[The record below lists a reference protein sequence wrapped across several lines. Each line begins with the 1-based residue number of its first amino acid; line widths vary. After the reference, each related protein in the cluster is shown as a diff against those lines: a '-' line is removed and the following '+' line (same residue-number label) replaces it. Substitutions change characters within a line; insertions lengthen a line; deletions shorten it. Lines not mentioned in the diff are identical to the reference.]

1 MELDSSIDTAA
12 ADSSFQSGALKQRAL
27 DIDSSVVLSSDD
39 SADSEQILAMSSKA
53 KKVLPSPRTM
63 RSEATDKA
71 GEEAVPLGPV
81 RSSGL
86 SCYCSCGLSCKQDPL
101 SDCTGMLAQN
111 AMKALERAKERELAE
126 AKQPSP
132 QGAVATVKEGD
143 ALVQQGSLDEGLEL
157 YRDAL
162 RQFGG
167 KRPKLEEKIK
177 GVEAKLAA
185 ARRGGGKKKKKDV
198 LAGLDSSD
206 EDSDA
211 SFNVPDVL

>member
-1 MELDSSIDTAA
+1 
-12 ADSSFQSGALKQRAL
+12 
-27 DIDSSVVLSSDD
+27 
-39 SADSEQILAMSSKA
+39 
-53 KKVLPSPRTM
+53 
-63 RSEATDKA
+63 
-71 GEEAVPLGPV
+71 
-81 RSSGL
+81 
-86 SCYCSCGLSCKQDPL
+86 
-101 SDCTGMLAQN
+101 MLAQN

-211 SFNVPDVL
+211 SFSVRDVL

>member
-1 MELDSSIDTAA
+1 
-12 ADSSFQSGALKQRAL
+12 
-27 DIDSSVVLSSDD
+27 
-39 SADSEQILAMSSKA
+39 
-53 KKVLPSPRTM
+53 
-63 RSEATDKA
+63 
-71 GEEAVPLGPV
+71 
-81 RSSGL
+81 
-86 SCYCSCGLSCKQDPL
+86 
-101 SDCTGMLAQN
+101 MLAQN
-111 AMKALERAKERELAE
+111 AMKALERAKGRELAE

-185 ARRGGGKKKKKDV
+185 ARRGGGKKKKKKDV
-198 LAGLDSSD
+198 LAGLDCSD

-211 SFNVPDVL
+211 SFSVRDVL

>member
-1 MELDSSIDTAA
+1 
-12 ADSSFQSGALKQRAL
+12 
-27 DIDSSVVLSSDD
+27 
-39 SADSEQILAMSSKA
+39 
-53 KKVLPSPRTM
+53 
-63 RSEATDKA
+63 
-71 GEEAVPLGPV
+71 
-81 RSSGL
+81 
-86 SCYCSCGLSCKQDPL
+86 
-101 SDCTGMLAQN
+101 MLAQN
-111 AMKALERAKERELAE
+111 ARKALERAKERELAE

-185 ARRGGGKKKKKDV
+185 ARRGGGKKKKDV

-211 SFNVPDVL
+211 SFSVRDVL

>member
-1 MELDSSIDTAA
+1 
-12 ADSSFQSGALKQRAL
+12 
-27 DIDSSVVLSSDD
+27 
-39 SADSEQILAMSSKA
+39 
-53 KKVLPSPRTM
+53 
-63 RSEATDKA
+63 
-71 GEEAVPLGPV
+71 
-81 RSSGL
+81 
-86 SCYCSCGLSCKQDPL
+86 
-101 SDCTGMLAQN
+101 MLAQN
-111 AMKALERAKERELAE
+111 ARKALERAKERELAE

-185 ARRGGGKKKKKDV
+185 ARRGGGKKKKKKKKDV

-211 SFNVPDVL
+211 SFNVRDVL

>member
-53 KKVLPSPRTM
+53 KKVLPSPRTT
-63 RSEATDKA
+63 RSEATDQA

-86 SCYCSCGLSCKQDPL
+86 CCYCSCGLSCKQDPL

-167 KRPKLEEKIK
+167 KRPKLEERIK

-211 SFNVPDVL
+211 SFNVRDVL

>member
-1 MELDSSIDTAA
+1 MVSLVSCA
-12 ADSSFQSGALKQRAL
+12 
-27 DIDSSVVLSSDD
+27 
-39 SADSEQILAMSSKA
+39 SKN
-53 KKVLPSPRTM
+53 SRF
-63 RSEATDKA
+63 R
-71 GEEAVPLGPV
+71 
-81 RSSGL
+81 
-86 SCYCSCGLSCKQDPL
+86 
-101 SDCTGMLAQN
+101 SDCAGILAQN
-111 AMKALERAKERELAE
+111 ARKALERAKERELAE

-211 SFNVPDVL
+211 SFSVRDVL